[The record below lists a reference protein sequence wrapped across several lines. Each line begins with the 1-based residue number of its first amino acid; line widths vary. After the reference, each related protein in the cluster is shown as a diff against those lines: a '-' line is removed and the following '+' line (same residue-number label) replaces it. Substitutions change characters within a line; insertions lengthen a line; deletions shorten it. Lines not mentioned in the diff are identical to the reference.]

1 MFSLS
6 ERDAEEY
13 RKLRAIWKAQAVS
26 LDEALPYMAAV
37 YRDLEWD
44 LEILA
49 RVTGKR
55 DKLVALGYLP
65 CADAVKLP
73 TLPQTTLPVGI
84 AQIDQIDQSQMG
96 YDDL

>member
-1 MFSLS
+1 MFNYPNH
-6 ERDAEEY
+6 DADREEY
-13 RKLRAIWKAQAVS
+13 RKLYRSWKAQAVS
-26 LDEALPYMAAV
+26 LDAALPHMAAV

-65 CADAVKLP
+65 HAEPNHP
-73 TLPQTTLPVGI
+73 TLPQTTLPVSI
-84 AQIDQIDQSQMG
+84 DQIDQIDQSI
-96 YDDL
+96 DDL